1 LEISRRWTAASGLL
15 RGCKYTYLEVFPSTP
30 YMSGAKVL
38 VVDAGGR
45 GNAVAHAF
53 ARSEAV
59 EAVYVAPGNAGSEM
73 MEKCRIAARQG
84 KALKSI
90 SELLDFAIME
100 EIDLTF
106 VGPEGYL
113 SDGIVNAFQ
122 EKSQRIVGPR
132 KEAAILENSKCYTKD
147 LLKSLRVP
155 VPPCQ
160 NFSDANEAKGYARQY
175 FAENKGKG
183 LVVKAD
189 GLAAGKGSV
198 VCGSQEE
205 VLSTIDRIMVNPRL
219 FGDAGNRIEI
229 EERLEGR
236 ELMFF
241 ALSDGQTVMPLESAL
256 DYKQAFAPDEGVAIR
271 LFNKL
276 SGNPNLDNNPNTG
289 GMGGFSPHP
298 WLDGELTQKIMKRIA
313 VPTVRG
319 FKETTGHEYV
329 GIIYFGLMISK
340 DKDPYV
346 LEINVRLGDP
356 EAEVILPRLKTDFY
370 QLMLAMVERKL
381 DRVSLQ
387 WSPEFCLGVCAIS
400 GRAIKPLSSSGGE
413 RPGYPGE
420 HFTNMPIAGLEKVDP
435 DIMVYHNG
443 TAFGADAADK
453 RRLFTTGGRVLTLVA
468 QGSTLAKARIG
479 AYDNIKRIRFNG
491 MRYRRDIGLEYV

>member
-1 LEISRRWTAASGLL
+1 
-15 RGCKYTYLEVFPSTP
+15 
-30 YMSGAKVL
+30 MSGAKVL

-45 GNAVAHAF
+45 GNAIAHAF
-53 ARSEAV
+53 ARSQAV

-73 MEKCRIAARQG
+73 MDKCRVAARQG

-90 SELLDFAIME
+90 SELLDFAMAE
-100 EIDLTF
+100 GIDLTF

-113 SDGIVNAFQ
+113 SEGIVNDFQ
-122 EKSQRIVGPR
+122 EKGLRIVGPR
-132 KEAAILENSKCYTKD
+132 KEAAILENSKCYTRD
-147 LLKSLRVP
+147 LLKSLRIP
-155 VPPCQ
+155 IPPFR
-160 NFSDANEAKGYARQY
+160 NFSDAAEAKEYVRLH
-175 FAENKGKG
+175 FAENSGSG

-189 GLAAGKGSV
+189 GLAAGKGSI

-205 VLSTIDRIMVNPRL
+205 AVSTIDRIMVNPRL
-219 FGDAGNRIEI
+219 FGDAGCRIEI

-256 DYKQAFAPDEGVAIR
+256 DYKRAFAPDEGVAIR

-298 WLDGELTQKIMKRIA
+298 WLDEILTERIMKRIA

-319 FKETTGHEYV
+319 FKETTGHEYM

-340 DKDPYV
+340 EKDPYV

-370 QLMLAMVERKL
+370 DLSQALL
-381 DRVSLQ
+381 DRRLDSVSLQ
-387 WSPEFCLGVCAIS
+387 WSPEFCLGVCAVS
-400 GRAIKPLSSSGGE
+400 GRAIKPLSSGGGE

-420 HFTNMPIAGLEKVDP
+420 HFTNMPISGLEKLDP
-435 DIMVYHNG
+435 DIAVYHSG
-443 TAFGADAADK
+443 TAFGTDAANK
-453 RRLFTTGGRVLTLVA
+453 GRIFTTGGRVLTLVA
-468 QGSTLAKARIG
+468 KGSTLAKARIR

-491 MRYRRDIGLEYV
+491 MRYRRDIGLDYV

>member
-1 LEISRRWTAASGLL
+1 
-15 RGCKYTYLEVFPSTP
+15 
-30 YMSGAKVL
+30 MSGKRVL

-45 GNAVAHAF
+45 GNAIAHAF
-53 ARSEAV
+53 ARSAAV
-59 EAVYVAPGNAGSEM
+59 ETVYVAPGNAGSEM
-73 MEKCRIAARQG
+73 VEKCRLAGQG

-90 SELLDFAIME
+90 SEMLDFAKRE
-100 EIDLTF
+100 GIDLTF

-113 SDGIVNAFQ
+113 SEGIVNIFQ
-122 EKSQRIVGPR
+122 EEGQRILGPR
-132 KEAAILENSKCYTKD
+132 KEAAILEGSKCYTKD

-160 NFSDANEAKGYARQY
+160 NFADANEAREYARAY
-175 FAENKGKG
+175 CAENPGKG

-198 VCGSQEE
+198 VCSSQGEA
-205 VLSTIDRIMVNPRL
+205 LSTIDRIMVSPRL
-219 FGDAGNRIEI
+219 FGPAGDKIEI
-229 EERLEGR
+229 EELLEGH

-241 ALSDGQTVMPLESAL
+241 ALSDGETVLPLESAL
-256 DYKQAFAPDEGVAIR
+256 DYKQAFAADEGVAVR

-276 SGNPNLDNNPNTG
+276 SGNPNLDSNPNTG

-298 WLDGELTQKIMKRIA
+298 WLDDELAEKIMKRIA

-319 FKETTGHEYV
+319 FKEATGQEYAGV
-329 GIIYFGLMISK
+329 IYFGLMISEE
-340 DKDPYV
+340 KDPYV

-356 EAEVILPRLKTDFY
+356 EAEVILPRLNTDFY
-370 QLMLAMVERKL
+370 QLSMAMLERRL
-381 DRVSLQ
+381 HDVQLE
-387 WSPEFCLGVCAIS
+387 WSPDFCLGVCAIS
-400 GRAIKPLSSSGGE
+400 GRAIKPLSSGGGE

-420 HFTNMPIAGLEKVDP
+420 HYTNMPISGLEKVDP
-435 DIMVYHNG
+435 DVLVYHNG
-443 TAFGADAADK
+443 TAFGTDATGK

-468 QGSTLAKARIG
+468 RGKTLAVARTR

-491 MRYRRDIGLEYV
+491 MRYRKDIGLGYV